1 MITSLAAL
9 AWIAT
14 WLAIALRLRKQT
26 GRETE
31 RTPSLTLLNTCWLLG
46 LILHGTSLLLPWLES
61 GPVAIN
67 LLESLS
73 IVAWFT
79 TFLLFL
85 AHIKRPLETMGLIVI
100 PCTLLVLILVSTLAK
115 SGNSIALQNG
125 LGLHIILSLLAY
137 SMLALATLQALLLAT
152 QNRFLHNHKPN
163 GFIRKLPPLQD
174 MESLLFQ
181 LISAGVILLTLG
193 LISGLIYLDGLFGHQ
208 VAHKTIL
215 SILAWITFSTLL
227 FGHWRYGWRGKIAIR
242 WTVAGFTLLM
252 FAFWGSKFVIE
263 YLVNHS

>member
-14 WLAIALRLRKQT
+14 WLSIALRLRKQN
-26 GRETE
+26 E
-31 RTPSLTLLNTCWLLG
+31 RKPGLKLLNTYWLLSLTL
-46 LILHGTSLLLPWLES
+46 HGTTLLLPWLENGS
-61 GPVAIN
+61 VTIDLP
-67 LLESLS
+67 ESLS
-73 IVAWFT
+73 IVAWLT

-100 PCTLLVLILVSTLAK
+100 PGTLLALILAGALAK
-115 SGNSIALQNG
+115 TGNSIILQNG

-137 SMLALATLQALLLAT
+137 SMLTLATLQALLLAT

-163 GFIRKLPPLQD
+163 GFIRTLPPLQD

-181 LISAGVILLTLG
+181 LISSGVILLTLG

-215 SILAWITFSTLL
+215 SILAWLTFSTLL

-242 WTVAGFTLLM
+242 WTVGGFTLLM
-252 FAFWGSKFVIE
+252 LAFWGSKFVIE
-263 YLVNHS
+263 YIVKPL

>member
-1 MITSLAAL
+1 MITILTSLAAL

-26 GRETE
+26 E
-31 RTPSLTLLNTCWLLG
+31 RKPELKLLNIFWLLS
-46 LILHGTSLLLPWLES
+46 LILHGTTLLLPWLENGS
-61 GPVAIN
+61 MTIDLPG
-67 LLESLS
+67 SLS
-73 IVAWFT
+73 IVAWLT

-85 AHIKRPLETMGLIVI
+85 AHLKRPLETMGLIVI
-100 PCTLLVLILVSTLAK
+100 PGTIIALVLANGLTQT
-115 SGNSIALQNG
+115 GNSIILQNG

-152 QNRFLHNHKPN
+152 QSHFLHNHKPN
-163 GFIRKLPPLQD
+163 GFIRTLPPLQD

-193 LISGLIYLDGLFGHQ
+193 LLSGLIYLDGLFGQQ

-242 WTVAGFTLLM
+242 WTVSGFILLM
-252 FAFWGSKFVIE
+252 LAFWGSKFVIE
-263 YLVNHS
+263 YLVKQS